1 MLRMFNFKCPHCQ
14 NEFERLVHTDT
25 VHVTCYNC
33 NKIANK
39 FLCTPSF
46 VVPGGYNPKKVI

>member
-1 MLRMFNFKCPHCQ
+1 MLLMFNFKCPHCH
-14 NEFERLVHTDT
+14 NEFERLVHKDA

-39 FLCTPSF
+39 ALSTPSF